1 MGLPTDR
8 QQILFNG
15 QPLKD
20 KDRLKAKGVHEG
32 DLLFLTIGAPQPK
45 PNTGGGGYNNDAVV
59 NPVLQTHGPMGTW
72 DVSRI
77 TDMSY
82 LFANIPHTHVDIST
96 WQMAYVTNF
105 R

>member
-45 PNTGGGGYNNDAVV
+45 PNTGGGGGLGIAAMIKNFDK
-59 NPVLQTHGPMGTW
+59 QKREGGGDFRM
-72 DVSRI
+72 
-77 TDMSY
+77 
-82 LFANIPHTHVDIST
+82 LFPEKPI
-96 WQMAYVTNF
+96 
-105 R
+105 